1 MKKYLAW
8 LLTIAMVLTL
18 FPATVGTTDSTGE
31 NAKDLA
37 LLEEEMRQALPPFP
51 PSGASLTW
59 RLSTARYRCLTLCH
73 RRSAGA
79 TWKSSDP
86 FLASPM

>member
-18 FPATVGTTDSTGE
+18 FPATVGATGSTGE

-37 LLEEEMRQALPPFP
+37 LLEEEMRQALFAADDRKYSEDYVEPE
-51 PSGASLTW
+51 TD
-59 RLSTARYRCLTLCH
+59 
-73 RRSAGA
+73 
-79 TWKSSDP
+79 DP
-86 FLASPM
+86 DEIVRVIVEMKAAPA